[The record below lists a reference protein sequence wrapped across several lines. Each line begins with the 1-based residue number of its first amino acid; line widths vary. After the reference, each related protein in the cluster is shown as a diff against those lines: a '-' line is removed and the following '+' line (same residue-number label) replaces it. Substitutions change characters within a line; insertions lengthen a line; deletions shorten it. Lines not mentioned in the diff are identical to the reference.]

1 MNSSRSL
8 HELLAGYCD
17 AVPVQPVTG
26 IQLDSRKVNPGELF
40 IALRGQVVDGRRC
53 VAEAAELG
61 AIAAVVEDQVV
72 EDSPG
77 IPQFV
82 VPHLRQHVC
91 ELAGR
96 FYAHP
101 SRTMHV
107 IAVTGTNGKTT
118 VANLTAQMARLCGYD
133 CGVIGT
139 LGSALDGSINPAL
152 NTTPDPLGL
161 QRTIADWSQ
170 QALPFL
176 SLEASSHALDQGR
189 LNAIDIDTAV
199 FTNLTRD
206 HLDYH
211 GDMRRYAEAK
221 AKLFRFKSL
230 RAAVI
235 NGDDPHA
242 ALFEEGL
249 TDSAKLLRYGRER
262 DGLDV
267 SVGEVK
273 GTRDGLSFPI
283 KTPWGAAKLQC
294 PLLGSFNA
302 MNVAAAFTACLQA
315 GLPFD
320 DLAMA
325 VKKLAPISGRM
336 DPLRVPGAPL
346 VVVDYAHTPDALWQV
361 LSVLKEQCSG
371 ELIAV
376 FGCGGD
382 RDRGKRALM
391 GEAVSRVAD
400 RAVLTSDNPRN
411 EDPTAILKD
420 IEAGMSC
427 PYLVIED
434 RAAAIDEAIR
444 DSSPNDC
451 VLIAGKGHEDYQIV
465 GADRLEFSDLSYAQQ
480 VLAEVAA

>member
-1 MNSSRSL
+1 
-8 HELLAGYCD
+8 
-17 AVPVQPVTG
+17 
-26 IQLDSRKVNPGELF
+26 
-40 IALRGQVVDGRRC
+40 
-53 VAEAAELG
+53 
-61 AIAAVVEDQVV
+61 
-72 EDSPG
+72 
-77 IPQFV
+77 
-82 VPHLRQHVC
+82 
-91 ELAGR
+91 
-96 FYAHP
+96 
-101 SRTMHV
+101 
-107 IAVTGTNGKTT
+107 
-118 VANLTAQMARLCGYD
+118 
-133 CGVIGT
+133 
-139 LGSALDGSINPAL
+139 
-152 NTTPDPLGL
+152 
-161 QRTIADWSQ
+161 DWSQ

-189 LNAIDIDTAV
+189 LNALDIDTAV

-221 AKLFRFKSL
+221 AKLFSFRSL

-249 TDSAKLLRYGRER
+249 PGSAKLLRYGREKNE
-262 DGLDV
+262 LDI
-267 SVGEVK
+267 SVGDIK

-283 KTPWGAAKLQC
+283 RTPWGAAKLQC
-294 PLLGSFNA
+294 PLLGTFNA
-302 MNVAAAFTACLQA
+302 MNVAAAFAACLQA
-315 GLPFD
+315 GLPFA
-320 DLAMA
+320 DLVTA
-325 VKKLAPISGRM
+325 VSKLAPISGRM

-361 LSVLKEQCSG
+361 LSALKEQCSG
-371 ELIAV
+371 QIIAV

-400 RAVLTSDNPRN
+400 RAVLTSDNPRS
-411 EDPTAILKD
+411 EDPAAILKD

-427 PYLVIED
+427 PYAVIED

-444 DSSPNDC
+444 DAHPNDC

-465 GADRLEFSDLSYAQQ
+465 GADRLAFSDLSYAQQ
-480 VLAEVAA
+480 VLSEVAA